1 LTDLATGSRLRTS
14 GRRFNPYYRVV
25 NPIGVAIVA
34 LIVGIAIGVLL
45 AWARLRTREAE
56 PGPTFDIAEPVV
68 PAGVAEVLSVL
79 PSAGV
84 VVGPHDEVLEATPM
98 ARTLGLVR
106 GSRISVLELL
116 ELVRSV
122 RRDGDA
128 RTVDLRINR
137 GIRVASTYLTARV
150 APLDESL
157 ILVLAEDQT
166 TARRLEE
173 TRRDFVANIS
183 HELKTP
189 IGAIALLAEAV
200 EDAAND
206 PAAVRKFAV
215 RMGIESARL
224 TDLVSQII
232 ELSRLQ
238 ADNPLVDPEI
248 VDIDKVLTEAVDR
261 RRMDAERNRITLTVA
276 GINGTRVLGSG
287 RQLGVAVGNLVENA
301 IAYSDPGARVVV
313 AANVQARSDDDYVEI
328 TVSDNGIGIPA
339 AEVDRIFERFYR
351 VDYARS
357 RANGGSGLGLAIVKH
372 IAAIH
377 GGAVSVWSQVGQGS
391 TFTIRIPAHLHEA
404 SAPVPEPAASTDHER
419 PPDQPIY
426 EPQEINQ

>member
-1 LTDLATGSRLRTS
+1 
-14 GRRFNPYYRVV
+14 
-25 NPIGVAIVA
+25 
-34 LIVGIAIGVLL
+34 
-45 AWARLRTREAE
+45 
-56 PGPTFDIAEPVV
+56 
-68 PAGVAEVLSVL
+68 
-79 PSAGV
+79 
-84 VVGPHDEVLEATPM
+84 M
-98 ARTLGLVR
+98 ARNLGLVR

-137 GIRVASTYLTARV
+137 GIRAASTYLMARV
-150 APLDESL
+150 APLGESL
-157 ILVLAEDQT
+157 ILVLADDQT
-166 TARRLEE
+166 TARRIEE

-200 EDAAND
+200 EEAAND
-206 PAAVRKFAV
+206 PTAVSKFAV

-238 ADNPLVDPEI
+238 ADNPLVDPEV
-248 VDIDKVLTEAVDR
+248 VDIDEVLAEAVDR
-261 RRMDAERNRITLTVA
+261 RRMDAERNRIILAVA

-313 AANVQARSDDDYVEI
+313 AAHVQPKIDDDYVEI

-351 VDYARS
+351 IDYARN
-357 RANGGSGLGLAIVKH
+357 RANGGTGLGLAIVKH

-377 GGAVSVWSQVGQGS
+377 GGEVSVWSQVGQGS
-391 TFTIRIPAHLHEA
+391 TFTITIPAHLHES
-404 SAPVPEPAASTDHER
+404 SATVPESTASTDHER
-419 PPDQPIY
+419 PPDEPAY